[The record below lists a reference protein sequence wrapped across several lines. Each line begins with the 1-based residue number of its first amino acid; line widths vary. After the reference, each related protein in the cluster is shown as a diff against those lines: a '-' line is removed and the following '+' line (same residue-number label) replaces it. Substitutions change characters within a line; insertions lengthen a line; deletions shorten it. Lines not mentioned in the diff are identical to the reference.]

1 MDIGPLEL
9 IVLVFPGAR
18 ADPAAAEIL
27 AGVVS
32 RGDVTVLDLE
42 FVTRTSDGS
51 LRIADVEGNR
61 HEIGLGSVE
70 ISAKPLITK
79 DQLDAVRD
87 SLKPGTSAAVIAY
100 EHSWVRRLAGTVTD
114 AGGAIARTAVS
125 TGTASV
131 TAQAPDRPAPQD
143 AGQQRRSA
151 ARQSEQQA
159 VAESEAAVREAEAEA
174 AAAERAA
181 EQYAT
186 FRPPPPPPPSSAA
199 AAGDDLVSQLRELAI
214 LRESGA
220 LTEQEFESAKSR
232 LLKA

>member
-18 ADPAAAEIL
+18 ANPAVAEIL

-32 RGDVTVLDLE
+32 GGYVTVLDLA
-42 FVTRTSDGS
+42 FVARTSDGS
-51 LRIADVEGNR
+51 LRTTDVEGDR
-61 HEIGLGSVE
+61 HEIGLGSLE

-100 EHSWVRRLAGTVTD
+100 EHSWVRRLAGTVTN
-114 AGGAIARTAVS
+114 AGGAIARTAMS
-125 TGTASV
+125 TGTAS
-131 TAQAPDRPAPQD
+131 
-143 AGQQRRSA
+143 A
-151 ARQSEQQA
+151 AT
-159 VAESEAAVREAEAEA
+159 ESDAAVREAEAEA

-186 FRPPPPPPPSSAA
+186 FQPRQAA
-199 AAGDDLVSQLRELAI
+199 TADAGDDLVSQLRELAI

-220 LTEQEFESAKSR
+220 LTQQEFESAKSR
-232 LLKA
+232 LLNA

>member
-32 RGDVTVLDLE
+32 RGDVTVLDLA

-51 LRIADVEGNR
+51 LRITDVEGNR

-100 EHSWVRRLAGTVTD
+100 EHSWVRRLAGAVTN

-125 TGTASV
+125 TGTASE
-131 TAQAPDRPAPQD
+131 APGRRAPQD

-151 ARQSEQQA
+151 ARQAEQQA

-186 FRPPPPPPPSSAA
+186 FRPPPSALA

-232 LLKA
+232 LLNA

>member
-18 ADPAAAEIL
+18 ADPAVAEIL

-32 RGDVTVLDLE
+32 RGYVTVLDLA
-42 FVTRTSDGS
+42 FVTRTSDGN
-51 LRIADVEGNR
+51 LRTTDVEGNR

-100 EHSWVRRLAGTVTD
+100 EHSWVRRLAGTVTN
-114 AGGAIARTAVS
+114 AGGAIARTAMS

-143 AGQQRRSA
+143 AGPQQRSA
-151 ARQSEQQA
+151 ARQSQQQA
-159 VAESEAAVREAEAEA
+159 AAESDAAVREAEAEA

-186 FRPPPPPPPSSAA
+186 FQPLQPPPAG
-199 AAGDDLVSQLRELAI
+199 AGDDLVSQLRELAI

-220 LTEQEFESAKSR
+220 LTQQEFESAKSR
-232 LLKA
+232 LLNA